1 MRHLS
6 AANIA
11 DLRTRNIDIYAT
23 IIIAVVIGMATLTPV
38 EELPAVS
45 GSDKLYHLISFAI
58 LTLPIAIIRPK
69 ALWVIFILSVVYGG
83 AIEVLQPLV
92 NRNCELADFLADAGG
107 AALGM
112 AMSKAFVRL
121 LQTNT
126 VQQ

>member
-1 MRHLS
+1 MKHLS

-58 LTLPIAIIRPK
+58 LTLPIAVIRPK
-69 ALWVIFILSVVYGG
+69 AGRVMFILSVGYGG

-92 NRNCELADFLADAGG
+92 NRNCELADFLADASG
-107 AALGM
+107 AMLGM
-112 AMSKAFVRL
+112 ALSRAFGRL
-121 LQTNT
+121 LPTIAD
-126 VQQ
+126 QQ

>member
-1 MRHLS
+1 MRHFS

-23 IIIAVVIGMATLTPV
+23 VVIAVLIGMATLTPV

-58 LTLPIAIIRPK
+58 LTLPIAVIRPK
-69 ALWVIFILSVVYGG
+69 ALWVMFILSVGYGG

-92 NRNCELADFLADAGG
+92 DRNCELTDFLADVAGV
-107 AALGM
+107 ALGM
-112 AMSKAFVRL
+112 AMSKALVRL
-121 LQTNT
+121 SPTIADEQ
-126 VQQ
+126 

>member
-1 MRHLS
+1 MKHLS
-6 AANIA
+6 ADNIA

-38 EELPAVS
+38 EELPALS

-58 LTLPIAIIRPK
+58 LTLPIAVIRPK
-69 ALWVIFILSVVYGG
+69 AGWVMFILSVGYGG

-107 AALGM
+107 ALLGM
-112 AMSKAFVRL
+112 TLSKAFGRL
-121 LQTNT
+121 LPTI
-126 VQQ
+126 VDQQ